1 MANSTHTE
9 GRGTVLRLLMIAKD
23 TEAFAELHSKITQSD
38 FACDIVPFGEGLA
51 EAIVAHRPDL
61 VLVDMGGQS
70 TNTEIGEIVRGLKE
84 GRNLPVMALVPG
96 ETLGNLNGHLDID
109 DFITSPY
116 DGRELVLRAKRLLSK
131 ARNIYGG
138 ELIKCDG
145 LSIDLARCEVTL
157 EGKII
162 ELTFKEYE
170 LLKFLAS
177 HRGRVY
183 SREALLNQVWGYDYY
198 GGDRTVDVHVRRL
211 RSKIEDA
218 KHTFIE
224 TVRNIGYRFKA

>member
-1 MANSTHTE
+1 M
-9 GRGTVLRLLMIAKD
+9 LRLLMIAQE
-23 TEAFAELHSKITQSD
+23 TEALAELRSQITRSG
-38 FACDIVPFGEGLA
+38 FACSIVPHCEELAGEIA
-51 EAIVAHRPDL
+51 THHPDL
-61 VLVDMGGQS
+61 VLV
-70 TNTEIGEIVRGLKE
+70 EIDVNLPSAEIQEIVQGLKGE
-84 GRNLPVMALVPG
+84 RHLPVIALLPG
-96 ETLGNLNGHLDID
+96 DMLDSLNGNLDID

-131 ARNIYGG
+131 ARNIGGG

-145 LSIDLARCEVTL
+145 LWIDLARCEVTL
-157 EGKII
+157 EGEII

-177 HRGRVY
+177 HGGRVY
-183 SREALLNQVWGYDYY
+183 NREALLNRVWGYDYY